1 MRRALGVTVFV
12 VAVSLALAQQAPQDL
27 QAQFLKLAREASKKT
42 VGIVSYVE
50 SFGAYGN
57 GTGAIISPDGYIL
70 TCDHVVPNDASGNP
84 PKEIIVVLPDGRRF
98 KAKKV
103 AACPDNDYAL
113 LKIEAENLP
122 YFELGDS
129 GKVKLGDWVAALGHP
144 GGIRDDNRPSF
155 SVGRVIG
162 LKKKAVVLQMGG
174 KFYPD
179 AIATDIPLAPGNSG
193 GPLVDLQGRLI
204 GINGAVILV
213 VHRSYSTPINRIKAN
228 LDSLK
233 AGKNVKGEKPANM
246 WAAMQEMLRDL
257 DPETMKKVTERIQ
270 RLFSDPEALKQLGE
284 MFGGPAKKWIE
295 QMRGLFGK
303 EGMGE
308 LFGDLQKLMQSDKV
322 QKAMEELMKAWGD
335 PNADPQKLQQKMGE
349 LFRKLMEDPEIQKLW
364 QKWME
369 KLFGGQKPPFPVP
382 APQPQPQSKTTPR
395 PKGYLG
401 VKVAPVSSDLAD
413 FLGIKEGLV
422 VKKRDPAG
430 PAAKAGLQKG
440 DVIVA
445 VNGKPVGSIAEMA
458 QALKDAKP
466 GDKVR
471 FDVVRRGGKRV
482 QLEATLGEWPKE
494 K

>member
-1 MRRALGVTVFV
+1 MGRAFRVMVLVVT
-12 VAVSLALAQQAPQDL
+12 VSLALAQQAPQDL

-42 VGIVSYVE
+42 VGIISYVE

-57 GTGAIISPDGYIL
+57 GAGAIISPDGYIL
-70 TCDHVVPNDASGNP
+70 TCDHVVPSDARGNP
-84 PKEIIVVLPDGRRF
+84 PKEIVVVLPDGRRF
-98 KAKKV
+98 MAKKV

-113 LKIEAENLP
+113 LKIEAEDLP

-129 GKVKLGDWVAALGHP
+129 DKVRLGDWVAAFGHP

-162 LKKKAVVLQMGG
+162 LNKRAVVLHMGG
-174 KFYPD
+174 RFYPD

-193 GPLVDLQGRLI
+193 GPLVDLQGRLV

-213 VHRSYSTPINRIKAN
+213 VHRSYSTSINRIKAN

-233 AGKNVKGEKPANM
+233 AGRNVRGEKPASM
-246 WAAMQEMLRDL
+246 WTAMQEMLRDL
-257 DPETMKKVTERIQ
+257 DPETMEKVTERIQ

-284 MFGGPAKKWIE
+284 VFGGPAQKWIE
-295 QMRGLFGK
+295 QMRGLLGK
-303 EGMGE
+303 KGMGE
-308 LFGDLQKLMQSDKV
+308 LFGDLQKLMRSDKM

-335 PNADPQKLQQKMGE
+335 PNADPQKLQQKME
-349 LFRKLMEDPEIQKLW
+349 KLFRELMEDPEIQRLW

-369 KLFGGQKPPFPVP
+369 KLFGGQAPPFPVP
-382 APQPQPQSKTTPR
+382 VPQPRPHSKTTPR

-401 VKVAPVSSDLAD
+401 VKVAPISSDLAD
-413 FLGIKEGLV
+413 FLGVREGLM
-422 VKKRDPAG
+422 VKKCAPAG
-430 PAAKAGLQKG
+430 PAAKAGLKKG
-440 DVIVA
+440 DVIIA
-445 VNGKPVGSIAEMA
+445 VNGEPVGSIAEMA
-458 QALKDAKP
+458 QVLKDARP

-482 QLEATLGEWPKE
+482 QLEATLGEWPK
-494 K
+494 KK